1 MKYRRCKMEEKY
13 NRSKIVKELI
23 SQGISKEEIFAKC
36 IELGEKNEKNL
47 KGFINRTIK
56 ATQIVK
62 IQ

>member
-1 MKYRRCKMEEKY
+1 MEEKY